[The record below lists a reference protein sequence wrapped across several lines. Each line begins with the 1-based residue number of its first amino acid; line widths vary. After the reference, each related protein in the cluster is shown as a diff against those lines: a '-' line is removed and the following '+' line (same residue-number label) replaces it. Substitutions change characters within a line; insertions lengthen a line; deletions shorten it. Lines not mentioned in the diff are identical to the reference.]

1 MKKKLMMMSLLAMA
15 CAAGMAQTDEQL
27 FTSPFT
33 TDNGDR
39 PYRIPAIV
47 QTTNDEIL
55 VIADK
60 RYCGGD
66 VGQISSDDARI
77 DLVYRRWNGE
87 EWEGEKTIVTGEDNF
102 GYGDAAVVADRENP
116 ENILLMCAAGNIFFT
131 SSQNEEGK
139 RLQCYRFRSTDAGK
153 NWDKGTEM
161 TSMIY
166 SLASGYRGAFFSS
179 GRICQSSQIKVGSH
193 YRLYAALCVYKK
205 GGLFN
210 LSNKTYSLVI
220 YSDDFGDTWSLLDS
234 QPAIGEGGNEAKCEE
249 LPNGSVLVSSRAS
262 GGRLFN
268 VFNYS
273 SAPTEANQADGSW
286 SGEASG
292 ISNSDSGT
300 NGEILIVPAYNTET
314 KQVCNLMLQSF
325 PAEAEGDGSRSH
337 VSIYHKELEVKT
349 TYATTDIANSWDS
362 DTLQI
367 TKLGSAYSS
376 MIWQADG
383 NIGFVWE
390 DNYQKYGTGA
400 YDIKYRNIP
409 IYTITKGAYTN
420 IQPKTMSQVP
430 ASCTASWC
438 NNASYSTLYLPY
450 GVELPENVTAYTG
463 TLEGN
468 VLTIKALE
476 SNVVPAYTA
485 VLLEDMEKRSTID
498 LTMVNTTKKVTEN
511 DLQGTLTAIEGID
524 KSKYYV
530 LGHGS
535 KHIGF
540 YHPNSTTLKA
550 NAAYIYVEG
559 GASALSIHREG
570 DATDIEE
577 SEFSIQDSE
586 LIYDLMGRRVT
597 EMQPGRMYIV
607 NGRKVV
613 R

>member
-1 MKKKLMMMSLLAMA
+1 MKKKLMMMSLLAMV
-15 CAAGMAQTDEQL
+15 CAASVAQTDAQL

-87 EWEGEKTIVTGEDNF
+87 EWEGETSIVTGEDNF

-116 ENILLMCAAGNIFFT
+116 SNILLMCAAGNIFFT
-131 SSQNEEGK
+131 DSKNSDGD
-139 RLQCYRFRSTDAGK
+139 RLQCCRIRSTNGGETWSTPD
-153 NWDKGTEM
+153 NITEA
-161 TSMIY
+161 IY
-166 SLASGYRGAFFSS
+166 KVANYNGVFFSS
-179 GRICQSSQIKVGSH
+179 GRICQSSQIKVGDY
-193 YRLYAALCVYKK
+193 YRLYAALCVT
-205 GGLFN
+205 GTN
-210 LSNKTYSLVI
+210 SVVV
-220 YSDDFGDTWSLLDS
+220 YSDDFGENWAMLGGVAVS
-234 QPAIGEGGNEAKCEE
+234 GGNEAKCEE
-249 LPNGSVLVSSRAS
+249 LPNGSVLVSARKA
-262 GGRLFN
+262 GGRYFN
-268 VFNYS
+268 VFTYIDQK
-273 SAPTEANQADGSW
+273 EATGSWGEQADGIEIYKKSTN
-286 SGEASG
+286 A
-292 ISNSDSGT
+292 T
-300 NGEILIVPAYNTET
+300 NGEILIVPAVDKNNN
-314 KQVCNLMLQSF
+314 VCNIMLQSIPYGTKKTF
-325 PAEAEGDGSRSH
+325 LGIEYENDTRSH
-337 VSIYHKELEVKT
+337 VSIYYKELSSDAST
-349 TYATTDIANSWDS
+349 SYSSTDFSSGWTRYQVS
-362 DTLQI
+362 SQT
-367 TKLGSAYSS
+367 SAYSS

-390 DNYQKYGTGA
+390 DYLQTLVKDGYHIEYKNL
-400 YDIKYRNIP
+400 P
-409 IYTITKGAYTN
+409 LSTITGGAYTN

-468 VLTIKALE
+468 VLTIKAME

-511 DLQGTLTAIEGID
+511 DLQGTLTAMDIED

-540 YHPNSTTLKA
+540 YHPNSTTLKD

-559 GASALSIHREG
+559 GASALSIRREG